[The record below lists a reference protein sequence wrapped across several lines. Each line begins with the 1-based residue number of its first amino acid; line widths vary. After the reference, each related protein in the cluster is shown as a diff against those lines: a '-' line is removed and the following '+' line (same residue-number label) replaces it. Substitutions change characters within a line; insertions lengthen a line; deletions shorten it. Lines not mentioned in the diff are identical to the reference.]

1 MRESLGARWK
11 TGPGNNLKPV
21 LHRKKKKEKKEKKNL
36 IKPFQLIDKA
46 LKF

>member
-1 MRESLGARWK
+1 MKESLGARWK
-11 TGPGNNLKPV
+11 TGPGNNLIAV
-21 LHRKKKKEKKEKKNL
+21 LHRKKKEKKEKKNV